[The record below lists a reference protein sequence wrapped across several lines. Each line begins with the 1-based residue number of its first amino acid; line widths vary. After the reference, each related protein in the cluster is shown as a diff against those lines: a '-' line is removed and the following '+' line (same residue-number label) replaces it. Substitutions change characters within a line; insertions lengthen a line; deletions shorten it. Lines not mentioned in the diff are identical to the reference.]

1 MMQMKDMLSPP
12 REKITSSLLWYVFV
26 FVLGWESCLGYYQ
39 VKHLWTQRDT
49 LQKQVVVEHT
59 VAATAVAQ
67 RERVSDVL
75 TATTGIQE
83 TSVVPHPVKVPPKP
97 KL

>member
-1 MMQMKDMLSPP
+1 MMQMKEMLSAP

-39 VKHLWTQRDT
+39 VKHLWDQRDT
-49 LQKQVVVEHT
+49 LQKEVVVEH
-59 VAATAVAQ
+59 AAASTAIVQ
-67 RERVSDVL
+67 REAVSKVL
-75 TATTGIQE
+75 TETTGIAE
-83 TSVVPHPVKVPPKP
+83 TDVVPHPVKAPPKP